1 VERQPAR
8 TTELTVD
15 RLLARLAALEAEHA
29 RLQRDYQR
37 LGAQLRSELARGPG
51 SSPADRLLGQEYAAS
66 ALPATQPEAWAQP

>member
-1 VERQPAR
+1 MERQPAR

-15 RLLARLAALEAEHA
+15 RLIARLAALEEEHA
-29 RLQRDYQR
+29 RLQRDYLR
-37 LGAQLRSELARGPG
+37 LGAQLRAQLARGPG